1 MKSQTLI
8 ESLAATVLEDI
19 HELVGKLSEIELK
32 VNDTSK
38 QTQASSAKFSIDAF
52 SITKRLEDAS
62 REISVAL
69 KDKNGIEM
77 DALLS
82 IRFHLIKQSKLI
94 KILLVLS
101 SLLVVAVLLL
111 SGAMIHLIF

>member
-19 HELVGKLSEIELK
+19 HELVGKLSEIESK
-32 VNDTSK
+32 VNDNSK
-38 QTQASSAKFSIDAF
+38 QVQASSAKFSNDAF
-52 SITKRLEDAS
+52 SIIKRLEDAS
-62 REISVAL
+62 REINAGL

-82 IRFHLIKQSKLI
+82 IRFHVIKQSRLI
-94 KILLVLS
+94 KILVALS
-101 SLLVVAVLLL
+101 TLLVVAVLLL
-111 SGAMIHLIF
+111 SGAMIHLLF